1 MSAATKITA
10 PLRKNNQEASSM
22 VERFKGKVALITG
35 SARGIGYSTAELF
48 AQEGASVVIC
58 DMSAEAAA
66 AAATSISD
74 KYKVKAVPL
83 ACDVSDEAQ
92 VESMVQEALAQCGG
106 VDILVN
112 NAGVTRDN
120 LLFKM
125 TVDDWDAVMGV
136 HLRGTF
142 LCTRAVQKHMVE
154 KQSGK
159 IVNLSSTSALG
170 NRGQANYSTAKAGLQ
185 AFTRTAAI
193 ELGRYNIN
201 VNAVAPGFVDTEM
214 TRQTAVRRGIDPE
227 EYKAM
232 RAKNIPLGRVGV
244 PRDIANV
251 IAFLCSE
258 EASFVSGQIIYVK
271 GGPETLR

>member
-1 MSAATKITA
+1 M
-10 PLRKNNQEASSM
+10 R
-22 VERFKGKVALITG
+22 RFEGKFALITG
-35 SARGIGYSTAELF
+35 AARGIGYAAAQRLAE
-48 AQEGASVVIC
+48 EGCGIAIC
-58 DMSAEAAA
+58 DIDASAAQAAA
-66 AAATSISD
+66 KAIADEFAVAAVGVGAN
-74 KYKVKAVPL
+74 VA
-83 ACDVSDEAQ
+83 DEAEVDQ
-92 VESMVQEALAQCGG
+92 LFGTVLEAFGAL
-106 VDILVN
+106 DILVN
-112 NAGVTRDN
+112 NAGITRDN

-125 TVDDWDAVMGV
+125 SAEDWDSVMSV

-142 LCTRAVQKHMVE
+142 LCTRAAQRHMVE
-154 KQSGK
+154 RRTGK

-170 NRGQANYSTAKAGLQ
+170 NRGQSNYSTAKAGLQ

-193 ELGRYNIN
+193 ELGPFNIN

-214 TRQTAVRRGIDPE
+214 TRKTAERRGIEPE
-227 EYKAM
+227 EYKRM

-258 EASFVSGQIIYVK
+258 DASFVSGQIIYVK

>member
-1 MSAATKITA
+1 MNKRFAA
-10 PLRKNNQEASSM
+10 
-22 VERFKGKVALITG
+22 KVALVTG
-35 SARGIGYSTAELF
+35 AARGIGYAAAELF
-48 AQEGASVVIC
+48 AQEGASVAVC
-58 DMSAEAAA
+58 DISPEAAESA
-66 AAATSISD
+66 AQALQSAYGIRAIG
-74 KYKVKAVPL
+74 VG
-83 ACDVSDEAQ
+83 CDVTDEAQ
-92 VESMVQEALAQCGG
+92 VDAMVARVISELGG
-106 VDILVN
+106 LDILVN

-125 TVDDWDAVMGV
+125 SVSDWDTVMNV

-142 LCTRAVQKHMVE
+142 LCTRAAQRHMVE
-154 KQSGK
+154 KRQGK

-170 NRGQANYSTAKAGLQ
+170 NRGQANYSSAKAGLQ

-193 ELGRYNIN
+193 ELGPYNIN

-214 TRQTAVRRGIDPE
+214 TRQTAARRGIDPE

-258 EASFVSGQIIYVK
+258 EASFVSGQIIYAK

>member
-1 MSAATKITA
+1 MTH
-10 PLRKNNQEASSM
+10 P
-22 VERFKGKVALITG
+22 RFAGRVALVTG
-35 SARGIGYSTAELF
+35 AARGIGLATAERL
-48 AQEGASVVIC
+48 AEDGAAVAIC
-58 DMSAEAAA
+58 DLAADAAESAAA
-66 AAATSISD
+66 QVALRTGVRAIGIG
-74 KYKVKAVPL
+74 
-83 ACDVSDEAQ
+83 CDVSDE
-92 VESMVQEALAQCGG
+92 ESVDAMTARVLAELGG
-106 VDILVN
+106 LDILVN

-125 TVDDWDAVMGV
+125 TAADWDLVMGV
-136 HLRGTF
+136 HLRGAF
-142 LCTRAVQKHMVE
+142 LCTRAAQRHMVP
-154 KQSGK
+154 QRFGK
-159 IVNLSSTSALG
+159 IVSLSSTSALG

-193 ELGRYNIN
+193 ELGPYNIN

-214 TRQTAVRRGIDPE
+214 TRQTAARRGYTAED
-227 EYKAM
+227 YMAL

>member
-1 MSAATKITA
+1 MR
-10 PLRKNNQEASSM
+10 LH
-22 VERFKGKVALITG
+22 GKVALITG
-35 SARGIGYSTAELF
+35 SCSGIGLGVARAF
-48 AQEGASVVIC
+48 AREGAAVVINHPTPGE
-58 DMSAEAAA
+58 AEAAA
-66 AAATSISD
+66 SAVRSIQAEGGR
-74 KYKVKAVPL
+74 AV
-83 ACDVSDEAQ
+83 AVQADVSLEAECEHL
-92 VESMVQEALAQCGG
+92 VARCIDAFSR

-112 NAGVTRDN
+112 NAGIAAAAPVEAIP
-120 LLFKM
+120 
-125 TVDDWDAVMGV
+125 VAQWDRVIAV

-142 LCTRAVQKHMVE
+142 LMTRAAQRHMVE
-154 KQSGK
+154 KRRGK

-170 NRGQANYSTAKAGLQ
+170 NRGQANYSSAKAGLQ

-193 ELGRYNIN
+193 ELGPFNVN

-214 TRQTAVRRGIDPE
+214 TRQTAARRGFGVE

-232 RAKNIPLGRVGV
+232 RAKSIPLGRVGV

-251 IAFLCSE
+251 VAFLCSE

>member
-1 MSAATKITA
+1 M
-10 PLRKNNQEASSM
+10 R
-22 VERFKGKVALITG
+22 RFEGRVALVTG
-35 SARGIGYSTAELF
+35 AARGIGYATAELF
-48 AQEGASVVIC
+48 AEEGAAIAVC
-58 DMSAEAAA
+58 DLSPEMATESANRIAAA
-66 AAATSISD
+66 HG
-74 KYKVKAVPL
+74 VP
-83 ACDVSDEAQ
+83 AIGIGCDVSDEAA
-92 VESMVQEALAQCGG
+92 VDALFATTLERLGG
-106 VDILVN
+106 LDILVN

-125 TVDDWDAVMGV
+125 TLADWDAVMNV

-142 LCTRAVQKHMVE
+142 LCTRAAQRHMVGARF
-154 KQSGK
+154 GK

-170 NRGQANYSTAKAGLQ
+170 NRGQANYSSAKAGLQ

-193 ELGRYNIN
+193 ELGPYNIN

-214 TRQTAVRRGIDPE
+214 TRQTAARRGYEVE
-227 EYKAM
+227 EYKAL

>member
-1 MSAATKITA
+1 MG
-10 PLRKNNQEASSM
+10 QFE
-22 VERFKGKVALITG
+22 GKVALITG
-35 SARGIGYSTAELF
+35 AARGIGYACAEKF
-48 AQEGASVVIC
+48 AEGGADIALC
-58 DMSAEAAA
+58 DMDADAAA
-66 AAATSISD
+66 QAAST
-74 KYKVKAVPL
+74 L
-83 ACDVSDEAQ
+83 AKDFGVRAIGVGCDVTDEKQ
-92 VESMVQEALAQCGG
+92 VDALFQQVQEALGRL
-106 VDILVN
+106 DILVN

-125 TVDDWDAVMGV
+125 SVNDWDTVMGV

-142 LCTRAVQKHMVE
+142 LCTRAAQKYMVE
-154 KQSGK
+154 QRSGK

-170 NRGQANYSTAKAGLQ
+170 NRGQANYSSAKAGLQ

-193 ELGRYNIN
+193 ELGPFNIN

-214 TRQTAVRRGIDPE
+214 TRKTAERRGIDPE
-227 EYKAM
+227 EYKLM

-258 EASFVSGQIIYVK
+258 DAAFVSGQIIYVK

>member
-1 MSAATKITA
+1 MRRFEGKIALVTGAAK
-10 PLRKNNQEASSM
+10 
-22 VERFKGKVALITG
+22 
-35 SARGIGYSTAELF
+35 GIGYASAEKF
-48 AQEGASVVIC
+48 AEEGADIAIL
-58 DMSAEAAA
+58 DMDADAAVQA
-66 AAATSISD
+66 ADALARKYGVRAAGFG
-74 KYKVKAVPL
+74 
-83 ACDVSDEAQ
+83 CDVANEAQ
-92 VESMVQEALAQCGG
+92 VDAVFEQVLQDLGG
-106 VDILVN
+106 LDILVN

-125 TVDDWDAVMGV
+125 TADDWDTVMNV

-142 LCTRAVQKHMVE
+142 LCTRAAQKHMV
-154 KQSGK
+154 KQRSGK

-170 NRGQANYSTAKAGLQ
+170 NRGQANYSSAKAGLQ

-193 ELGRYNIN
+193 ELGPFNIN

-214 TRQTAVRRGIDPE
+214 TRKTAERRGIDPE
-227 EYKAM
+227 EYKLM

-251 IAFLCSE
+251 ISFLCCE
-258 EASFVSGQIIYVK
+258 DASFVSGQIVYVK

>member
-1 MSAATKITA
+1 MERRFEGRVALVTGAAQGIGLVAAERFAEEGADVVLCDLSVEAVQASAASIEK
-10 PLRKNNQEASSM
+10 
-22 VERFKGKVALITG
+22 RFKVRAL
-35 SARGIGYSTAELF
+35 GIG
-48 AQEGASVVIC
+48 
-58 DMSAEAAA
+58 
-66 AAATSISD
+66 
-74 KYKVKAVPL
+74 
-83 ACDVSDEAQ
+83 CDVSSEAQ
-92 VESMVQEALAQCGG
+92 VEDMVARACAHMGA

-125 TVDDWDAVMGV
+125 TLADWDTVMNV

-142 LCTRAVQKHMVE
+142 LCTRAVQKSMVE
-154 KQSGK
+154 RRYGK

-170 NRGQANYSTAKAGLQ
+170 NRGQANYASAKAGLQ

-193 ELGRYNIN
+193 ELGPYNIN

-214 TRQTAVRRGIDPE
+214 TRATAARRGIDPE
-227 EYKAM
+227 DYKAQ

-258 EASFVSGQIIYVK
+258 ESSFVSGQIIYVK

>member
-1 MSAATKITA
+1 MG
-10 PLRKNNQEASSM
+10 
-22 VERFKGKVALITG
+22 RFKSKFALITG
-35 SARGIGYSTAELF
+35 GVRGIGYATAEKF
-48 AQEGASVVIC
+48 AEEGAGVAIC
-58 DMSAEAAA
+58 DVNAEAAA
-66 AAATSISD
+66 SAAGALS
-74 KYKVKAVPL
+74 KAYGVRAL
-83 ACDVSDEAQ
+83 GVACDVTDEAQ
-92 VESMVQEALAQCGG
+92 VEALFDRVLQEFGG
-106 VDILVN
+106 LDILVN
-112 NAGVTRDN
+112 NAGITRDN

-125 TVDDWDAVMGV
+125 SAADWDQVMNV

-142 LCTRAVQKHMVE
+142 LCTRAAQRHMVE
-154 KQSGK
+154 RRAGK

-170 NRGQANYSTAKAGLQ
+170 NRGQSNYSSAKAGLQ

-193 ELGRYNIN
+193 ELGPFNIN
-201 VNAVAPGFVDTEM
+201 VNAVAPGFVDSDM
-214 TRQTAVRRGIDPE
+214 TRKTAERRGIDPE

-232 RAKNIPLGRVGV
+232 RAKSIPLGRVGV

>member
-1 MSAATKITA
+1 MK
-10 PLRKNNQEASSM
+10 
-22 VERFKGKVALITG
+22 RFEGKFALITG
-35 SARGIGYSTAELF
+35 AARGIGYATAEKFAEEGCGVALCDLDQAAAEASATQIADKYGVRTLGVGANVADEAEVDRLF
-48 AQEGASVVIC
+48 AQVL
-58 DMSAEAAA
+58 EAFG
-66 AAATSISD
+66 S
-74 KYKVKAVPL
+74 L
-83 ACDVSDEAQ
+83 
-92 VESMVQEALAQCGG
+92 
-106 VDILVN
+106 DILVN
-112 NAGVTRDN
+112 NAGITRDN

-125 TVDDWDAVMGV
+125 SADDWDSVMGV

-142 LCTRAVQKHMVE
+142 LCTRAAQKHMVE
-154 KQSGK
+154 RRFGK

-170 NRGQANYSTAKAGLQ
+170 NRGQSNYSTAKAGLQ

-193 ELGRYNIN
+193 ELGPFNIN

-214 TRQTAVRRGIDPE
+214 TRKTAERRGIEVE
-227 EYKAM
+227 EYKRM

-258 EASFVSGQIIYVK
+258 DAAFVSGQIIYVK

>member
-1 MSAATKITA
+1 VTH
-10 PLRKNNQEASSM
+10 P
-22 VERFKGKVALITG
+22 RFAGRVALVTG
-35 SARGIGYSTAELF
+35 AARGIGLATAERL
-48 AQEGASVVIC
+48 AEDGAAVAIC
-58 DMSAEAAA
+58 DLAADAAESAAA
-66 AAATSISD
+66 QVALRTGVRAIGIG
-74 KYKVKAVPL
+74 
-83 ACDVSDEAQ
+83 CDVSDE
-92 VESMVQEALAQCGG
+92 ESVDAMTARVLAELGG
-106 VDILVN
+106 LDILVN

-125 TVDDWDAVMGV
+125 TAADWDIVMGV
-136 HLRGTF
+136 HLRGAF
-142 LCTRAVQKHMVE
+142 LCTRAAQRHMVA
-154 KQSGK
+154 QRFGK
-159 IVNLSSTSALG
+159 IVSLSSTSALG

-193 ELGRYNIN
+193 ELGPYNIN

-214 TRQTAVRRGIDPE
+214 TRQTAARRGYTAED
-227 EYKAM
+227 YMAL

>member
-1 MSAATKITA
+1 MTH
-10 PLRKNNQEASSM
+10 P
-22 VERFKGKVALITG
+22 RFAGRVALVTG
-35 SARGIGYSTAELF
+35 AARGIGLATAERL
-48 AQEGASVVIC
+48 AEDGAAVAIC
-58 DMSAEAAA
+58 DLAADAAESAAA
-66 AAATSISD
+66 QVALRTGVRAIGIG
-74 KYKVKAVPL
+74 
-83 ACDVSDEAQ
+83 CDVSDE
-92 VESMVQEALAQCGG
+92 ESVDAMTARVLAELGG
-106 VDILVN
+106 LDILVN

-125 TVDDWDAVMGV
+125 TAADWDIVMGV
-136 HLRGTF
+136 HLRGAF
-142 LCTRAVQKHMVE
+142 LCTRAAQRHMVA
-154 KQSGK
+154 QRFGK
-159 IVNLSSTSALG
+159 IVSLSSTSALG

-193 ELGRYNIN
+193 ELGPYNIN

-214 TRQTAVRRGIDPE
+214 TRQTAARRGYTAED
-227 EYKAM
+227 YMAL

>member
-1 MSAATKITA
+1 MNKRFAA
-10 PLRKNNQEASSM
+10 
-22 VERFKGKVALITG
+22 KVALVTG
-35 SARGIGYSTAELF
+35 AARGIGYAAAELF
-48 AQEGASVVIC
+48 AQEGASVAVC
-58 DMSAEAAA
+58 DISPEAAESA
-66 AAATSISD
+66 AQALQSACGIRAIG
-74 KYKVKAVPL
+74 VG
-83 ACDVSDEAQ
+83 CDVTDEAQ
-92 VESMVQEALAQCGG
+92 VDAMVARVISELGG
-106 VDILVN
+106 LDILVN

-125 TVDDWDAVMGV
+125 SVSDWDTVMNV

-142 LCTRAVQKHMVE
+142 LCTRAAQRHMVE
-154 KQSGK
+154 KRQGK

-170 NRGQANYSTAKAGLQ
+170 NRGQANYSSAKAGLQ

-193 ELGRYNIN
+193 ELGPYNIN

-214 TRQTAVRRGIDPE
+214 TRQTAARRGIDPE

-258 EASFVSGQIIYVK
+258 EASFVSGQIIYAK

>member
-1 MSAATKITA
+1 MNA
-10 PLRKNNQEASSM
+10 
-22 VERFKGKVALITG
+22 RFKGKVALITG
-35 SARGIGYSTAELF
+35 AARGIGCSTAELF
-48 AQEGASVVIC
+48 AEEGATIVIC
-58 DMSAEAAA
+58 DMSAEMAQET
-66 AAATSISD
+66 ATRISD
-74 KYKVKAVPL
+74 QNKTSAIAL

-92 VESMVQEALAQCGG
+92 VELMVQSALERCGG
-106 VDILVN
+106 IDILVN

-125 TVDDWDAVMGV
+125 SADDWDAVMNV

-142 LCTRAVQKHMVE
+142 LCTRAVQRHMVE
-154 KQSGK
+154 RQSGK

-201 VNAVAPGFVDTEM
+201 VNAVAPGFVDTDM
-214 TRQTAVRRGIDPE
+214 TRQTALRKGIDPE
-227 EYKAM
+227 TYKEM

>member
-1 MSAATKITA
+1 MG
-10 PLRKNNQEASSM
+10 QFE
-22 VERFKGKVALITG
+22 GKVALITG
-35 SARGIGYSTAELF
+35 AARGIGYASAEKF
-48 AQEGASVVIC
+48 AEGGADIALC
-58 DMSAEAAA
+58 DMDAD
-66 AAATSISD
+66 AATQAAST
-74 KYKVKAVPL
+74 L
-83 ACDVSDEAQ
+83 AKDFGVRAIGIGCDVTDEQQ
-92 VESMVQEALAQCGG
+92 VDAMFQHVQEALGG
-106 VDILVN
+106 LDILVN

-125 TVDDWDAVMGV
+125 SVDDWDTVMGV

-142 LCTRAVQKHMVE
+142 LCTRAAQKHMVD
-154 KQSGK
+154 QRSGK

-170 NRGQANYSTAKAGLQ
+170 NRGQANYSSAKAGLQ

-193 ELGRYNIN
+193 ELGPFNIN

-214 TRQTAVRRGIDPE
+214 TRKTAERRGIDPE
-227 EYKAM
+227 EYKLM

-258 EASFVSGQIIYVK
+258 DAAFVSGQIIYVK

>member
-1 MSAATKITA
+1 MT
-10 PLRKNNQEASSM
+10 Q
-22 VERFKGKVALITG
+22 RFQDKVVLITG
-35 SARGIGYSTAELF
+35 AARGIGYATAELF
-48 AQEGASVVIC
+48 AQERARIALC
-58 DMSAEAAA
+58 DLSAEAAA
-66 AAATSISD
+66 EAAEKLRAAYD
-74 KYKVKAVPL
+74 VDVMGL
-83 ACDVSDEAQ
+83 GCDVADEAQ
-92 VESMVQEALAQCGG
+92 VDSMVSKVIADFGALDAL
-106 VDILVN
+106 IN

-125 TVDDWDAVMGV
+125 SVADWDMVMNV

-142 LCTRAVQKHMVE
+142 LCTRAVQRHMVE
-154 KQSGK
+154 RRQGK

-170 NRGQANYSTAKAGLQ
+170 NRGQANYSSAKAGLQ

-193 ELGRYNIN
+193 ELGPFNIN

-214 TRQTAVRRGIDPE
+214 TRQTAIRRGIDPE
-227 EYKAM
+227 QYKAI